1 MFSSLLL
8 LCSFFIKRR
17 ADGSLYRDPNVEF
30 DSDEEEGP
38 PEPPPNL
45 NIPMKPTLAVVQHPR
60 DEEQKADE
68 EEKEGKKR
76 KKDP

>member
-1 MFSSLLL
+1 M
-8 LCSFFIKRR
+8 
-17 ADGSLYRDPNVEF
+17 EF

-45 NIPMKPTLAVVQHPR
+45 NIPIKPSLAVVQHPW
-60 DEEQKADE
+60 DEEQKEDE

-76 KKDP
+76 KKAP